1 MPDRHQALMRTRCP
15 ACNTFFRVT
24 SDQLRAKAGK
34 VRCGYCKGIFNAL
47 DQLIDDAPAASPL
60 PTETPAPAAESGAPE
75 SELESGPAAKHRV
88 TADPETALE
97 AAAQSAETGPV
108 AEPLREPESTE
119 ADRAVDCE
127 IVAATTSTAIE
138 PEPETET
145 VVLPGEN
152 REDSLVAA
160 REAGLMAARE
170 LTEIP
175 AYNRWAAGALI
186 GNTSGG
192 FGSKPDPRA
201 KWPFA
206 AALLLLLAAL
216 LGQLVYYFRSDLVRH
231 VHAVG
236 EVFDALGVA
245 VPLPAQSDLVSI
257 EGSDLQV
264 DNASGLLVMQA
275 TLRNQAPYAQAWPVL
290 ELTLTDAH
298 DAAVARRILTAPD
311 YLPPGSDLNAFP
323 GNAETP
329 VHLWIEAKGLGATG
343 YRLYI
348 FYP

>member
-15 ACNTFFRVT
+15 ACNTVFRVT
-24 SDQLRAKAGK
+24 SNQLRAKAGK

-60 PTETPAPAAESGAPE
+60 PTETPAPAAEHQVA
-75 SELESGPAAKHRV
+75 
-88 TADPETALE
+88 ADPESTLE
-97 AAAQSAETGPV
+97 AAAQTAETGPI

-119 ADRAVDCE
+119 DHRVVDCE
-127 IVAATTSTAIE
+127 IMAATTSTATE
-138 PEPETET
+138 PGQECD
-145 VVLPGEN
+145 
-152 REDSLVAA
+152 DSLLAA
-160 REAGLMAARE
+160 REAGLVAARD
-170 LTEIP
+170 LTETP

-186 GNTSGG
+186 GNTSGD
-192 FGSKPDPRA
+192 FGPKPGPRA

-206 AALLLLLAAL
+206 VALLLLLAAL
-216 LGQLVYYFRSDLVRH
+216 LGQLAYYFRSDLVRH

-236 EVFDALGVA
+236 EIFDALGIA
-245 VPLPAQSDLVSI
+245 VPLPAQSDLIII

-264 DNASGLLVMQA
+264 DSASGLLVMQA
-275 TLRNQAPYAQAWPVL
+275 TLRNQAPYNQAWPVL

-311 YLPPGSDLNAFP
+311 YLPPGSDLNSFP

-329 VHLWIEAKGLGATG
+329 VHLWIDAKGLAATG

>member
-15 ACNTFFRVT
+15 ACNTVFRVT

-60 PTETPAPAAESGAPE
+60 PTETPAP
-75 SELESGPAAKHRV
+75 ESGPAAEHRV
-88 TADPETALE
+88 AEDPETTLE
-97 AAAQSAETGPV
+97 AATKTAEAGPV
-108 AEPLREPESTE
+108 AEPLREPQSTE
-119 ADRAVDCE
+119 DDRAVDCE
-127 IVAATTSTAIE
+127 IMAATTSTA
-138 PEPETET
+138 TESESES
-145 VVLPGEN
+145 VVLPGGKH
-152 REDSLVAA
+152 EDSLVAA

-192 FGSKPDPRA
+192 FGSNPGPRA

-216 LGQLVYYFRSDLVRH
+216 LGQLAYHFRSDLVRH

-236 EVFDALGVA
+236 EVFDILGVA

-257 EGSDLQV
+257 DGSDLQV

-311 YLPPGSDLNAFP
+311 YLPPGSDLNSFS

-329 VHLWIEAKGLGATG
+329 VHLWIDAKSLGATG

>member
-15 ACNTFFRVT
+15 ACNTVFRVT
-24 SDQLRAKAGK
+24 SNQLRAKAGK

-60 PTETPAPAAESGAPE
+60 PAETPAPAAESGVPE
-75 SELESGPAAKHRV
+75 SDLESVPPEEHRAA
-88 TADPETALE
+88 ADPESTLE
-97 AAAQSAETGPV
+97 ATARTAETGPV
-108 AEPLREPESTE
+108 AEPLWEPESTE
-119 ADRAVDCE
+119 DNRVVDRE
-127 IVAATTSTAIE
+127 IMAAATSTATE
-138 PEPETET
+138 PGPETGA
-145 VVLPGEN
+145 LPGEN
-152 REDSLVAA
+152 GEDSLLAA
-160 REAGLMAARE
+160 REAGLVAARE
-170 LTEIP
+170 LTETP

-186 GNTSGG
+186 GNTSGD
-192 FGSKPDPRA
+192 FGPKPGPRA

-206 AALLLLLAAL
+206 VALLLLLAAL
-216 LGQLVYYFRSDLVRH
+216 LGQLAYYFRSDLVRH

-236 EVFDALGVA
+236 EMFDALGIA
-245 VPLPAQSDLVSI
+245 VPLPAQSDLVMI

-264 DNASGLLVMQA
+264 DSASGLLVMQA
-275 TLRNQAPYAQAWPVL
+275 TLRNQAPYSQAWPVL

-311 YLPPGSDLNAFP
+311 YLPPGSDLNSFP

-329 VHLWIEAKGLGATG
+329 VHLWIDAKGLAATG

>member
-15 ACNTFFRVT
+15 ACNTVFRVT
-24 SDQLRAKAGK
+24 SNQLRAKAGK

-60 PTETPAPAAESGAPE
+60 PTETPAPAAESGAPD
-75 SELESGPAAKHRV
+75 SELESGPSAEHQVA
-88 TADPETALE
+88 ADPESTLE
-97 AAAQSAETGPV
+97 AAAQTAETGPI

-119 ADRAVDCE
+119 DHRVVDCE
-127 IVAATTSTAIE
+127 IMAATTSTATE
-138 PEPETET
+138 PGQECD
-145 VVLPGEN
+145 
-152 REDSLVAA
+152 DSLLAA
-160 REAGLMAARE
+160 REAGLVAARD
-170 LTEIP
+170 LTETP

-186 GNTSGG
+186 GNTSGD
-192 FGSKPDPRA
+192 FGPKPGPRA

-206 AALLLLLAAL
+206 VALLLLLAAL
-216 LGQLVYYFRSDLVRH
+216 LGQLAYYFRSDLVRH

-236 EVFDALGVA
+236 EIFDALGIA
-245 VPLPAQSDLVSI
+245 VPLPAQSDLIII

-264 DNASGLLVMQA
+264 DSASGLLVMQA
-275 TLRNQAPYAQAWPVL
+275 TLRNQAPYNQAWPVL

-311 YLPPGSDLNAFP
+311 YLPPGSDLNSFP

-329 VHLWIEAKGLGATG
+329 VHLWIDAKGLAATG